1 MNIFNRKIKK
11 LEMPNML
18 LLVKPNFSK
27 KYWFYLTL
35 FNFLLVYLFFLFNF
49 FISKLLFFY
58 SFSFFHLFICIHID
72 CNNKLPVYIHLN
84 MNKYLFYYIWTLIMK
99 KTLIFIK
106 PRRDKSSLAS
116 RHLKIIEIY
125 VIKKLVWREVTNIQT
140 QSIIYLKVIEKNF
153 KKVI

>member
-1 MNIFNRKIKK
+1 MFYEDFIIVFAIFTMRRRKK
-11 LEMPNML
+11 NC
-18 LLVKPNFSK
+18 
-27 KYWFYLTL
+27 WFH
-35 FNFLLVYLFFLFNF
+35 VYLFFLFNF